1 MAYLRSVMEM
11 EPETAYA
18 LQQAEEW
25 EHMEAELIE
34 DFPQF
39 QDEICQHI
47 LQEVC
52 LDEDGELEHGGEGT
66 CCLVKRRR
74 IKEEAT
80 HLAEAWESS
89 EILKKMFRREAV
101 PSVFKLAIRFLD

>member
-1 MAYLRSVMEM
+1 MEM

-25 EHMEAELIE
+25 ERMEEELIE

-39 QDEICQHI
+39 QNEICKHI
-47 LQEVC
+47 VQEVC
-52 LDEDGELEHGGEGT
+52 LDDDWDLDHVVEGA

-74 IKEEAT
+74 IMEEAT
-80 HLAEAWESS
+80 HLAEAREGS
-89 EILKKMFRREAV
+89 EILKKMFRRGAV
-101 PSVFKLAIRFLD
+101 PSVFKLAIRFLG